1 MITSTAPSPKPL
13 NFAARP
19 LAKIKLARGFTL
31 PETWSLKTGTPL
43 VEERRDPKTRKAIM
57 PMNFILK
64 TSCLAAALLTSYK
77 TSVKFIPAERK
88 LADP

>member
-1 MITSTAPSPKPL
+1 M
-13 NFAARP
+13 
-19 LAKIKLARGFTL
+19 AKIRLARGFTL
-31 PETWSLKTGTPL
+31 PETSSLKTGTPL

-64 TSCLAAALLTSYK
+64 TSCLAAALLASYK
-77 TSVKFIPAERK
+77 TSVKFIPAAKRK

>member
-43 VEERRDPKTRKAIM
+43 VEERRDQKTRKAIM

-64 TSCLAAALLTSYK
+64 TSCLAAALLASNK